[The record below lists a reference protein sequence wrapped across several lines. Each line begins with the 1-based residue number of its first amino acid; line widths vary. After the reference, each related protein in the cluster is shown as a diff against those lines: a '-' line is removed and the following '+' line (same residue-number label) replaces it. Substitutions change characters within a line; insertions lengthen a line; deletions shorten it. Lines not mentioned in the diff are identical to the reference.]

1 MAYDKVKPLKL
12 ESPDTGGTQE
22 DMFPTSLD
30 PQEDY
35 IEVRGLVLDDASNKD
50 ETTVV
55 DRNGDNMQ
63 FKDVNNPT
71 PVTLTTLVAGG
82 GGLTPTTHRA
92 LDQLVHE
99 VSEDAF
105 LEIVRVAGKTSSIT
119 YWTDSGKTL
128 KIRDTVITRDGGGKV
143 SQTVITQ
150 YDAAGAAIT
159 GETLTTT
166 ITRSG
171 GKVASMTMVRS

>member
-1 MAYDKVKPLKL
+1 MAYDKVKPLKI
-12 ESPDTGGTQE
+12 ESADTGGTQ
-22 DMFPTSLD
+22 DDQFPTSLD

-50 ETTVV
+50 ETTVL
-55 DRNGDNMQ
+55 DRDGDNMQ

-82 GGLTPTTHRA
+82 GGLTPVTHRS

-99 VSEDAF
+99 ISEDAY
-105 LEIVRVAGKTSSIT
+105 LEITRSAGKTSAIT
-119 YWTDSGKTL
+119 YWTDSGKTI
-128 KIRDTVITRDGGGKV
+128 KIRDTVITRDIGGKV